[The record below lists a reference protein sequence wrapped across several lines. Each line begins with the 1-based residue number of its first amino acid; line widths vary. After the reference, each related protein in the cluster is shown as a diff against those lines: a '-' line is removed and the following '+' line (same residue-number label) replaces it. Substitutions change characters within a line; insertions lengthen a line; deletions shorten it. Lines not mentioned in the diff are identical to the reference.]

1 MLVRRLSLFG
11 IVSGLALVASTAVA
25 TDWTVANTSAN
36 VRFTVDRTNW
46 QSVTGGMLLPNN
58 AWIDT
63 GKRGRVTLSRG
74 KDTIN
79 LTPGTLAGVFDLGGS
94 LDKTVVTQQTGTV
107 ALDVTHKWAPW
118 MSVNT
123 PFLAAVVKGTKFEVS
138 IVGKKAEVKV
148 ERGIVEVTD
157 SKRGDRLDVVAGQV
171 ASVDKS
177 GKQSMS
183 VTGDGIPET
192 KPAVDTKS
200 KKSEADI
207 ENDTQKFDSETEP
220 KHMPE
225 SKPKEN
231 PKPNSEVPSNN
242 GHGNSGSNGNS
253 DSNGN
258 GNSGGNGNAK
268 DRRKG
273 HSGGHD

>member
-1 MLVRRLSLFG
+1 M
-11 IVSGLALVASTAVA
+11 
-25 TDWTVANTSAN
+25 
-36 VRFTVDRTNW
+36 
-46 QSVTGGMLLPNN
+46 
-58 AWIDT
+58 
-63 GKRGRVTLSRG
+63 
-74 KDTIN
+74 
-79 LTPGTLAGVFDLGGS
+79 
-94 LDKTVVTQQTGTV
+94 
-107 ALDVTHKWAPW
+107 
-118 MSVNT
+118 
-123 PFLAAVVKGTKFEVS
+123 
-138 IVGKKAEVKV
+138 GKKAEVKV